1 MLVEFDFKFNVVVE
15 FVSIVDE
22 DPYSCGCVTVVSFVD

>member
-1 MLVEFDFKFNVVVE
+1 MLVAFDFKLDVGVE

-22 DPYSCGCVTVVSFVD
+22 VPYSCGCVTVVCVVD